1 MANSSL
7 SSAVLMKLIALLLL
21 CIDPTDA
28 QVGVVFG
35 TKTRKLPHAK
45 EIVALC
51 NKHNIKRMRIY
62 EPNHE
67 IQEALKGSNIS
78 LILGVPNKDIPTIAS
93 NWSFAQLWVEKNIVS
108 FNDVNFRY
116 IAVGNNISPLDKA
129 TEKYGPHV
137 VPAMQSLENALTVA
151 RFSKKVKAKVNVS
164 TAISPDLLIPFR
176 TPSGSVFAREVRAHI
191 HPILDFLGKYG
202 YPLLANLHVYLPYVK
217 NPKNTSLDYALFTS
231 KRAVIKDAFH
241 DYDNL
246 FDVLVDA
253 MYYSVEKYGVSNVEI
268 VVSETGWPT
277 RGGLEAQLKNAR
289 IYNGNLIRHVKGGSP
304 FKPDR
309 PVETYVVGLFDEDLR
324 EPGYEYDKH
333 WGIFNDKRQLKYPVV
348 FE

>member
-1 MANSSL
+1 MANSCL

-35 TKTRKLPHAK
+35 TKTRKLPHPK

-51 NKHNIKRMRIY
+51 IKHNIKRMRIY

-67 IQEALKGSNIS
+67 ILEALKGSNIS
-78 LILGVPNKDIPTIAS
+78 LILGVSNKDIPIIAS
-93 NWSFAQLWVEKNIVS
+93 NWSFVQSWVEKNIVS

-129 TEKYGPHV
+129 TEKYAPHV

-176 TPSGSVFAREVRAHI
+176 TPSGSVFAREVRALI

-231 KRAVIKDAFH
+231 KRAV
-241 DYDNL
+241 
-246 FDVLVDA
+246 
-253 MYYSVEKYGVSNVEI
+253 MYFSVEKYGVSNVEI
-268 VVSETGWPT
+268 VVTETGWPT
-277 RGGLEAQLKNAR
+277 QGGLEASVKNAR
-289 IYNGNLIRHVKGGSP
+289 IYNGNLIQHVKKGGSP
-304 FKPDR
+304 FKPDS
-309 PVETYVVGLFDEDLR
+309 PVETYVLGLFDEDMR
-324 EPGYEYDKH
+324 GPGYEYDKH
-333 WGIFNDKRQLKYPVV
+333 WGIFNAKGQLKYPVV